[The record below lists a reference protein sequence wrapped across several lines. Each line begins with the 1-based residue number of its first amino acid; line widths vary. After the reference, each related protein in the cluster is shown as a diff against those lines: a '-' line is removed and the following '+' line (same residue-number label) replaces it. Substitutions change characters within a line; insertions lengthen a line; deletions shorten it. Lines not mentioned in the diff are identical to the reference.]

1 MYKGLGFNS
10 RYASYEET
18 ASQMRVIKSS
28 GLIEKV
34 LDKLPLDVSYFIVGR
49 LKVTEIY
56 KHMPFK
62 VQTDQRTSSFSG
74 LVFDL
79 TIIDTIYYQLS
90 YNYKD
95 EVKSKKYRFGE
106 LILDHGLFLR
116 INKEPNLTTISLP
129 SLSQINY
136 QFAVLRK
143 SKLIQK
149 YQSALSVSSLD
160 YTSII
165 EVTLRDEIPERAVE
179 VLDSLANIYIISTLE
194 NKRQVNENTLSYI
207 DIQLNE
213 VTGIINEIE
222 NELEQYKQDA
232 SILNLSREEET
243 YFNRLIQMDVQSRQF
258 QDQVDA
264 LEDLTTY
271 LLKEE
276 DLESLLPP
284 NLFVAN
290 TDPELVRQVKALY
303 ETRGQYGQLMNSNTS
318 QSPKALS
325 LLERIQGMKVDLIRY
340 IDSQKTAVLEA
351 IADLD
356 DKISAMEGRIKNIP
370 KTQRQILNIE
380 RRLAVNEELYSFL
393 LSRRAETVIARAGF
407 VPETKIIEQSR
418 AVGVVY
424 PNKLKMNLIGAVIGL
439 GLAILLL
446 LIKEIFF
453 LRIKSL
459 GQLQSMTSITILGSI
474 PKLKELDS
482 TFRLKS
488 GSERSEISQTFRAL
502 RTNLQFLVTDA
513 KSNVILVTSLL
524 PGEGKTFTSVNL
536 ASVLAIAERR
546 VLIMDFDLHKP
557 RLAKAMELPNEKGI
571 SSLLIDN
578 ERIEDVVQKTEV
590 QTLDVITSGPIP
602 PNASELIMRE
612 KLGDIIDYAREH
624 YEYVFLDTPP
634 VSLIS
639 DALMLTKISD
649 VNLFVLNSRSTSKT
663 SLDYIDKLLS
673 TNSVNGAA
681 LVLNEEQISRLDYYY
696 AQYGYGGYGYGG
708 RYSYGKS
715 GYGSYSEHGE

>member
-1 MYKGLGFNS
+1 
-10 RYASYEET
+10 
-18 ASQMRVIKSS
+18 
-28 GLIEKV
+28 
-34 LDKLPLDVSYFIVGR
+34 
-49 LKVTEIY
+49 
-56 KHMPFK
+56 
-62 VQTDQRTSSFSG
+62 
-74 LVFDL
+74 
-79 TIIDTIYYQLS
+79 
-90 YNYKD
+90 
-95 EVKSKKYRFGE
+95 
-106 LILDHGLFLR
+106 
-116 INKEPNLTTISLP
+116 
-129 SLSQINY
+129 
-136 QFAVLRK
+136 
-143 SKLIQK
+143 
-149 YQSALSVSSLD
+149 
-160 YTSII
+160 
-165 EVTLRDEIPERAVE
+165 
-179 VLDSLANIYIISTLE
+179 
-194 NKRQVNENTLSYI
+194 
-207 DIQLNE
+207 
-213 VTGIINEIE
+213 
-222 NELEQYKQDA
+222 
-232 SILNLSREEET
+232 
-243 YFNRLIQMDVQSRQF
+243 
-258 QDQVDA
+258 
-264 LEDLTTY
+264 
-271 LLKEE
+271 
-276 DLESLLPP
+276 
-284 NLFVAN
+284 
-290 TDPELVRQVKALY
+290 
-303 ETRGQYGQLMNSNTS
+303 
-318 QSPKALS
+318 
-325 LLERIQGMKVDLIRY
+325 
-340 IDSQKTAVLEA
+340 
-351 IADLD
+351 
-356 DKISAMEGRIKNIP
+356 MEGRIKNIP